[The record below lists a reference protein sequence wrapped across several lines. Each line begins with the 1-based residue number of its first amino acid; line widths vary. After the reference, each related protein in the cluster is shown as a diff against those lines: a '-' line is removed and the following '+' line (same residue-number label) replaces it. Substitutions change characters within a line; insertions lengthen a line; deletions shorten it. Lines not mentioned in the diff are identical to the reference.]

1 MPLPDV
7 VILLLMNWVPVDQ
20 LAEIASLALLTL
32 LAENVPELPKANIAI
47 DDSLPW
53 TFSTVSPTKLNVFS
67 EP

>member
-32 LAENVPELPKANIAI
+32 LAENVP
-47 DDSLPW
+47 
-53 TFSTVSPTKLNVFS
+53 
-67 EP
+67 